1 MTKNQTL
8 RYVTDEYLQSV
19 VINCFDDIDKI
30 EEELLAKVHEAFDE
44 HNIVCDKDKKWKA
57 PDSLNFSQ
65 IAKVINAVFNVRLI
79 DCGKNNSLASD
90 CLLGI
95 YIDDFV
101 AQIIKDDSK
110 KGTYVTD
117 DVVIEK
123 VAAYFNDS
131 LRKCEFY
138 EISAHLMRNVRKVKR
153 CEEKDLVAV
162 NNGIFNYATK
172 ELHEF
177 DPEKVFLTKP
187 RIDYNPNATNVV
199 IHNSDDGTDWDV
211 ESWMA
216 SLSDDPEI
224 VNLLWEIP
232 SALLRPNVRWDKSA
246 WLESTSGNNG
256 KGTLCEMYR
265 ELLGDG
271 AWTSIP
277 IADFNKEFML
287 EPLTRATAVI
297 VDENDVGTYIDKAG
311 NLKSV
316 ITNDVV
322 QINRKFK
329 TPIPY
334 QFHGFMVQC
343 LNEPPRIKDK
353 TDSFYRRQLYIPMTK
368 CFTGMERK
376 YIKNDYLHR
385 KEVLEYVMK
394 KALESD
400 FYKLSEPASCMT
412 ALTELKEFNDPV
424 RQFWSELR
432 DEFVWNLLPFQFLH
446 DLYKNWYKKNVNSN
460 VDNVLGKQ
468 GFITEIIRIVSDD
481 DKWFCSGREHDIRVT
496 KSNMNGPEPL
506 IARYQVTDWMAPNY
520 KGSDINKISMPA
532 LNTKYRGIQRVTS
545 SVTEEDEE
553 Q

>member
-8 RYVTDEYLQSV
+8 RSVTDEYLQSV
-19 VINCFDDIDKI
+19 VINCFDDIDNI
-30 EEELLAKVHEAFDE
+30 EKELLAKVHEAFDE
-44 HNIVCDKDKKWKA
+44 HNIICDKNKKWKM
-57 PDSLNFSQ
+57 PDALSFSQ
-65 IAKVINAVFNVRLI
+65 IAKVMNKIFNIRVI
-79 DCGKNNSLASD
+79 DCTENDAVATD

-95 YIDDFV
+95 FVDDYV
-101 AQIIKDDSK
+101 AKIIENDRK
-110 KGTYVTD
+110 KGIYLTD
-117 DVVIEK
+117 DVTLDK
-123 VAAYFNDS
+123 VAQYFNND
-131 LRKCEFY
+131 LT
-138 EISAHLMRNVRKVKR
+138 RNVLDEIHAYLIRNGRKIKR
-153 CEEKDLVAV
+153 CSDRDLVAV

-177 DPEKVFLTKP
+177 DPEKVFLTKSGV
-187 RIDYNPNATNVV
+187 DYNPNATNIS
-199 IHNSDDGTDWDV
+199 IHNPDDGTDWDV

-271 AWTSIP
+271 TWASIP
-277 IADFNKEFML
+277 LSEFGKDFVL
-287 EPLTRATAVI
+287 EPLTRASAII
-297 VDENDVGTYIDKAG
+297 VDENDVGMYIDKAG

-316 ITNDVV
+316 ITNDAI

-329 TPIPY
+329 TPITY
-334 QFHGFMVQC
+334 RFCGFMVQC
-343 LNEPPRIKDK
+343 LNEPPRFKDK

-394 KALESD
+394 KALESN

-412 ALTELKEFNDPV
+412 ALSELKEYNDPV
-424 RQFWSELR
+424 RQFWAELR
-432 DEFVWNLLPFQFLH
+432 EEFVWDLLPFQFLH
-446 DLYKNWYKKNVNSN
+446 DLYVKWYEKNVDSKSTG
-460 VDNVLGKQ
+460 VQGKIK
-468 GFITEIIRIVSDD
+468 FTDELLRILNDD
-481 DKWFCSGREHDIRVT
+481 DQWYCEDKNKQHKVT
-496 KSNMNGPEPL
+496 KDNMSASEPL
-506 IARYQVTDWMAPNY
+506 IARYHLTDWMAPHY
-520 KGSDINKISMPA
+520 KGTDINKISMPA
-532 LNTKYRGIQRVTS
+532 LNTKYRGIQRVMTS
-545 SVTEEDEE
+545 SVTEEDED
-553 Q
+553 